1 MKENCSEVF
10 FILLATVLYCH
21 RYADDITINT
31 NKLKNTTIKL
41 TMVLNA
47 RQIKKYEI
55 VKEEIWCLEFPRSGD
70 LASLDYV
77 LLDFLFTLY

>member
-1 MKENCSEVF
+1 
-10 FILLATVLYCH
+10 
-21 RYADDITINT
+21 
-31 NKLKNTTIKL
+31 
-41 TMVLNA
+41 MVLNA
-47 RQIKKYEI
+47 RQIKKNEI